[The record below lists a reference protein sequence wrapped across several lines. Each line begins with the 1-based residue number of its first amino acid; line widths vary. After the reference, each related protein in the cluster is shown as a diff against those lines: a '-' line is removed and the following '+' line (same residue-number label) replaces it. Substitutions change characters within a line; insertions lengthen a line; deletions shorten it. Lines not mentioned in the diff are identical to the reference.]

1 MTTDPIRYSHSLD
14 PVSAEQVRVPPPLPT
29 GFVQTT
35 TAWDSIPKFIR
46 FTVWVYAI
54 FTVLGL
60 VIWPIL
66 LLAVLAL

>member
-1 MTTDPIRYSHSLD
+1 MTIRPGD
-14 PVSAEQVRVPPPLPT
+14 QPVRASEIAPAST
-29 GFVQTT
+29 GPHLHYETRNV
-35 TAWDSIPKFIR
+35 TAWESIPKFIR

-66 LLAVLAL
+66 LIAILAL

>member
-1 MTTDPIRYSHSLD
+1 MTTDPFTQPMRADD
-14 PVSAEQVRVPPPLPT
+14 PKLIGVIQSTSAWE
-29 GFVQTT
+29 
-35 TAWDSIPKFIR
+35 SIPKFIR

-66 LLAVLAL
+66 LLAIVAV